1 MGLAALGMW
10 VGLISTCPWPFLLL
24 IFICFLLHLVKNWLL
39 SNTGSGKHP
48 DEEGTVMLKNFGI
61 TIATFCEVSANVGW
75 ASLGAMLGSIP
86 KAASEVNHYYST
98 P

>member
-1 MGLAALGMW
+1 
-10 VGLISTCPWPFLLL
+10 
-24 IFICFLLHLVKNWLL
+24 
-39 SNTGSGKHP
+39 
-48 DEEGTVMLKNFGI
+48 MLKNFGI

>member
-1 MGLAALGMW
+1 MGLIA
-10 VGLISTCPWPFLLL
+10 TYPWLFLLL
-24 IFICFLLHLVKNWLL
+24 IFLCLLLHLGKNWLL

-86 KAASEVNHYYST
+86 KAAPEVNH
-98 P
+98 